1 VPGDDRFERV
11 VQAHGPALRRIAA
24 AWEPDTVAR
33 EDLFQ
38 EMLIALWR
46 ALPRFRGDASE
57 RTFVLRVAMNRALS
71 HRFRRPPRAEP
82 LDMAAHVADPAK
94 TPEAEA
100 SASQE
105 RARLLSAVQSLPLK
119 LRQVITLSL
128 EGLAGGEI
136 ADVLGIRENNVH
148 VRLSR
153 ARRALQEAL
162 HTL

>member
-1 VPGDDRFERV
+1 MPGDDRFERV
-11 VQAHGPALRRIAA
+11 VQAHGAALRRVAA
-24 AWEPDTVAR
+24 AWERDPVAQ

-38 EMLIALWR
+38 EILLALWR

-57 RTFVLRVAMNRALS
+57 RTFVFRVAMNRALS

-82 LDMAAHVADPAK
+82 LDTAAHVADPSK

-100 SASQE
+100 AELQE
-105 RARLLSAVQSLPLK
+105 RALLVAAVQSLPSAM
-119 LRQVITLSL
+119 RQILTLSL
-128 EGLAGGEI
+128 EGLSGAEI

-162 HTL
+162 QKA